1 MDEPHRRAHGP
12 RVHIRVHRARGDS
25 RAHIARRGQLLRR
38 TGGAFAIGAK
48 RPGRLSLLRCRR
60 SGRAKRKP
68 ERVAAQHRRHHQQA
82 RQRPWDDAPPRT
94 LRRAGVGQRRRPQAL
109 PLCRRPRGE
118 GSGFLSLDMV
128 DSSRLR
134 EVALTP
140 EEYRVIVEKL
150 RRPPNA
156 VELGML
162 GVLWSEHCSY
172 KSSKTLLRRLPS
184 SGASVLQ
191 GPGENAGAVEI
202 GQGWAAVFKIE
213 SHNHPSAIE
222 PYQGAA
228 TGVGGII
235 RDVIAMGARPIALL
249 DSLRFGPLPA
259 SRHHFE
265 GVVAGI
271 GGYGNCIGI
280 PTVAG
285 EVYFEDCYA
294 QNPIVNAMCVG
305 IVPVQSLMRARAEGT
320 ANSLLLVGADTGR
333 DGIHG
338 ASFASVELDETSS
351 ERRPAV
357 QVGNPFL
364 EKCLLEACMDL
375 GRTDAVV
382 AVQDLGAAGLTSSV
396 AECAGR
402 VPGAGARI
410 DVSLVPRRERAM
422 SPYDVMLSESQERML
437 VVVQRGREEE
447 VERIFKTWDL
457 TSAVIGDVTDD
468 GHLTVFDRT
477 EVAARLPIDLL
488 TDGAPQRR
496 LVGIAP
502 EAPPSLHL
510 DSLPPLVN
518 AGESLLRLLESPN
531 LCSRRPVFRRYDHMV
546 GDSTVVAPGGDAA
559 VLRIKGTRLGLA
571 MTTDCNA
578 RYCHLDPNLG
588 AQHAVADAARNIVAT
603 GAEPLAVTDCL
614 NLANPDRPEVY
625 WELEET
631 IAGLAQ
637 ACRALEVPIV
647 SGNVSLYN
655 DSSGA
660 SAIHPTPVVG
670 MIGLIEDYGRRLEAG
685 LKNEGDFVLLVGSSH
700 NDLGGSEYLKVEH
713 GTVAGRP
720 PVLDLAREGAVNRL
734 ILAAA
739 KAGLL
744 RSAHDCAEG
753 GMLVALAECCLLGG
767 IGVRC
772 PALRPEA
779 PLRLDAAFFGET
791 PGRFIVSAGSRA
803 MPELQTLSRRHHVD
817 TSRRGRSGGE
827 TIELEAQLR
836 LALADARQ
844 AWEGGLLH

>member
-1 MDEPHRRAHGP
+1 VSLDT
-12 RVHIRVHRARGDS
+12 VDS
-25 RAHIARRGQLLRR
+25 R
-38 TGGAFAIGAK
+38 
-48 RPGRLSLLRCRR
+48 
-60 SGRAKRKP
+60 
-68 ERVAAQHRRHHQQA
+68 
-82 RQRPWDDAPPRT
+82 
-94 LRRAGVGQRRRPQAL
+94 
-109 PLCRRPRGE
+109 
-118 GSGFLSLDMV
+118 
-128 DSSRLR
+128 RLR

-140 EEYRVIVEKL
+140 DEYRVIVEKL
-150 RRPPNA
+150 RRPPNS

-172 KSSKTLLRRLPS
+172 KTSKTLLRRLPS
-184 SGASVLQ
+184 AGEAVLQ

-202 GQGWAAVFKIE
+202 GSGWAAVFKIE

-249 DSLRFGPLPA
+249 DSLRFGPLPG
-259 SRHHFE
+259 SRRHFD

-280 PTVAG
+280 PTVGG
-285 EVYFEDCYA
+285 EVYFDECYA
-294 QNPIVNAMCVG
+294 NNPIVNAMCVG
-305 IVPVQSLMRARAEGT
+305 LVRVDRLMRARAEGT
-320 ANSLLLVGADTGR
+320 GNSLMLVGADTGR

-338 ASFASVELDETSS
+338 ASFASVELDESSS

-364 EKCLLEACMDL
+364 EKLLLEACMDL
-375 GRTDAVV
+375 AQTDAVV

-402 VPGAGARI
+402 APGAGARI
-410 DVSLVPRRERAM
+410 DISLVPRRERGM
-422 SPYDVMLSESQERML
+422 TPYDVMLSESQERML
-437 VVVQRGREEE
+437 VVVQRGRESE
-447 VERIFKTWDL
+447 VEHIFSTWDL

-468 GHLTVFDRT
+468 GHLTVFDQT
-477 EVAARLPIDLL
+477 QVVARLPIDLL
-488 TDGAPQRR
+488 TDGAPPRR
-496 LVGIAP
+496 LAGVAP
-502 EAPPSLHL
+502 EPAPSLRL
-510 DSLPPLVN
+510 DSLPPLLDP
-518 AGESLLRLLESPN
+518 GESLLRLLASPN
-531 LCSRRPVFRRYDHMV
+531 LCSRRPIFRRYDHMV

-559 VLRIKGTRLGLA
+559 LLRIKGTRLGLA

-588 AQHAVADAARNIVAT
+588 AQHAVAEAARNIVAT
-603 GAEPLAVTDCL
+603 GARPLAVTDCL

-637 ACRALEVPIV
+637 ACRALELPIV

-655 DSSGA
+655 DSAGT

-670 MIGLIEDYGRRLEAG
+670 MIGVIDDYAHRLEAG
-685 LKNEGDFVLLVGSSH
+685 LKHEGDFVLLVGSSL

-720 PVLDLAREGAVNRL
+720 PALDLAREAAVNRL
-734 ILAAA
+734 MLAAA
-739 KAGLL
+739 KAGQL
-744 RSAHDCAEG
+744 RSAHDCADG

-767 IGVRC
+767 MGVRC

-791 PGRFIVSAGSRA
+791 PGRFIVSVASRA
-803 MPELQTLSRRHHVD
+803 MPELQTLARRHHIEISLLGMAGGD
-817 TSRRGRSGGE
+817 TVEFEG
-827 TIELEAQLR
+827 QFR
-836 LALADARQ
+836 LHLDQIRQ
-844 AWEGGLLH
+844 AWETGLSF